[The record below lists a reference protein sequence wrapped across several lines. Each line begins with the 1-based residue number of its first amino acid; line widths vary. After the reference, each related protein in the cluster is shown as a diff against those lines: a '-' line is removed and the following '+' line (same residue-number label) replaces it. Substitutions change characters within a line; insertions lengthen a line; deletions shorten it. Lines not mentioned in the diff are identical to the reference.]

1 MFNDPIKVLEMI
13 QPNDLVLDI
22 GGASEVFP
30 RANAVVDII
39 PYNERCP
46 GKLRDMPE
54 QFSPDT
60 WYVGDICT
68 EEPWI
73 QFSDK
78 QFDFVICSHVLEDI
92 RDPIFVCKQML
103 RVAKAGYI
111 EVPSK
116 FRECCKHDAKAIITG
131 WEHHRW
137 LIEYVNDTLVFA
149 PKLPYFSQFDYLGD
163 QRRLIMYDYYYQFL
177 SLHWRESFNYTERV
191 TKGSPIEVENLFLFF
206 NTFRK
211 NFTGP
216 FFTADHIPFSGKT
229 LEWLNDFRLPI
240 EDILSPEDII
250 KVFEQRCQRLNYRL
264 TNLTQPNR
272 VAIFERI
279 MTNIFQW
286 VKNHLRK

>member
-22 GGASEVFP
+22 GGAAEVFP

-68 EEPWI
+68 EEPWR

-116 FRECCKHDAKAIITG
+116 FRECCKPASNAIMTG
-131 WEHHRW
+131 WEHHKW
-137 LIEYVNDTLVFA
+137 LVEYVNDTLIFA
-149 PKLPYFSQFDYLGD
+149 PKLPYFTHFDFLGD
-163 QRRLIMYDYYYQFL
+163 SRREKMYDYFRQFT
-177 SLHWRESFNYTERV
+177 SLHWFGSFNCAERV
-191 TKGSPIEVENLFLFF
+191 MKGSPLEIENMFYYFDTCLRTPTVAS
-206 NTFRK
+206 
-211 NFTGP
+211 
-216 FFTADHIPFSGKT
+216 FTASNVPCSSST
-229 LEWLNDFRLPI
+229 LLWIDDFKLPI
-240 EDILSPEDII
+240 EEILSIPEII
-250 KVFEQRCQRLNYRL
+250 QNYKLRCRDLQVDNKVPMPLNMKVKSFL
-264 TNLTQPNR
+264 TGLKK
-272 VAIFERI
+272 I
-279 MTNIFQW
+279 
-286 VKNHLRK
+286 KNQLRR